1 VAADEARARC
11 SWLDDFLV
19 LFNDISVVDKVLHAP
34 MPTGDEFSLFFWC
47 WRQQSWVLFSP
58 LRYKVL
64 LAIDNL
70 PAHVW
75 SPKIVQTIIDS
86 FCLGF
91 EITLASLNRED
102 LSRFFV
108 VTWSIHPN

>member
-47 WRQQSWVLFSP
+47 
-58 LRYKVL
+58 
-64 LAIDNL
+64 
-70 PAHVW
+70 
-75 SPKIVQTIIDS
+75 
-86 FCLGF
+86 
-91 EITLASLNRED
+91 
-102 LSRFFV
+102 
-108 VTWSIHPN
+108 

>member
-1 VAADEARARC
+1 
-11 SWLDDFLV
+11 
-19 LFNDISVVDKVLHAP
+19 
-34 MPTGDEFSLFFWC
+34 
-47 WRQQSWVLFSP
+47 VLFSP

-75 SPKIVQTIIDS
+75 SPKIVQAIIDS

-108 VTWSIHPN
+108 VTWSIHLNLISMEISCIVSEPEEQCIEGALPLFLLASDTIHSK